1 MQGVHTAYY
10 LVHLMSGSK
19 DFEKEDRQAATNFA
33 EAAKKAGV
41 RRIIYLGGL
50 GDDADP
56 KLSPHL
62 RSRHEVGKILRDSGV
77 ETIEFRASLVIGTGS
92 LSFDLV
98 KSLTDRLPVM
108 LCPRWLTTPT
118 QPIAVDDV
126 LAYLLAAKDL
136 PPGESRIFEIGS
148 PDVTTY
154 GDMIRE
160 YARQKGLR
168 RWLISVPVLTPY
180 LSSLWLAL
188 VTPASFEVG
197 RHLIEGLKN
206 PTVVRDKKALEVFP
220 IRPMGMQEAIQKGH
234 RQHDRGGRYQFI
246 AVIDSCST
254 VAMDNRRLARP
265 GEEFVAPW
273 SSTGSAQRATTWPRR
288 WSGWPGRLATASAST
303 CRPSM
308 TRRVGEVGRSEDH
321 RAREALPV
329 LRHGHGGPL
338 LRTRGGEVPPVPG
351 LRLRPD
357 PAALHPRRV
366 AAVHL
371 PAGADRVPGDDLI
384 GPPVH
389 QGLGSWPA
397 RLPNVGQ
404 PGSLNARVLSSA
416 GRTSRLPFDRA
427 PGPHTEATPMSLC
440 PSSRRSS
447 CGGTSS
453 TWRSRSSSGQRVR
466 GDHHVAGERHPDAA
480 DRVGAPAA

>member
-1 MQGVHTAYY
+1 MDLLADNSAGPVVLLTGGTGYVGGRLTPRLEQQTVKFRCLARSPEKMRSRVLPATEIVQGDVLDPASLDRALQGVHTAYY

-33 EAAKKAGV
+33 QAARNTGV

-50 GDDADP
+50 GDDNDP

-77 ETIEFRASLVIGTGS
+77 ESIEFRASLVIGTGS

-148 PDVTTY
+148 EDVTSY

-206 PTVVRDKKALEVFP
+206 PTVVRDRAALDVFP
-220 IRPMGMQEAIQKGH
+220 IRPMGIREAIRKALGEDQ
-234 RQHDRGGRYQFI
+234 
-246 AVIDSCST
+246 AVP
-254 VAMDNRRLARP
+254 N
-265 GEEFVAPW
+265 
-273 SSTGSAQRATTWPRR
+273 
-288 WSGWPGRLATASAST
+288 
-303 CRPSM
+303 PS
-308 TRRVGEVGRSEDH
+308 
-321 RAREALPV
+321 
-329 LRHGHGGPL
+329 
-338 LRTRGGEVPPVPG
+338 
-351 LRLRPD
+351 
-357 PAALHPRRV
+357 
-366 AAVHL
+366 
-371 PAGADRVPGDDLI
+371 
-384 GPPVH
+384 
-389 QGLGSWPA
+389 
-397 RLPNVGQ
+397 
-404 PGSLNARVLSSA
+404 
-416 GRTSRLPFDRA
+416 
-427 PGPHTEATPMSLC
+427 
-440 PSSRRSS
+440 
-447 CGGTSS
+447 
-453 TWRSRSSSGQRVR
+453 
-466 GDHHVAGERHPDAA
+466 
-480 DRVGAPAA
+480 

>member
-1 MQGVHTAYY
+1 MADADTASNPLTVLTGGTGYVGGRLIPLLEKQAVRLRCLARNPEKMRPLVQPGTEIVQGDVLDPASLDRALQEVQTAYY

-33 EAAKKAGV
+33 QAVKNAGV

-50 GDDADP
+50 GDDSDP
-56 KLSPHL
+56 TLSPHL
-62 RSRHEVGKILRDSGV
+62 RSRHEVGQILRDSGV
-77 ETIEFRASLVIGTGS
+77 ETVEFRASLVIGTGS

-154 GDMIRE
+154 GGMIRE

-206 PTVVRDKKALEVFP
+206 PTVVQNKDALDVFS
-220 IRPMGMQEAIQKGH
+220 IRPMGIREAIQK
-234 RQHDRGGRYQFI
+234 
-246 AVIDSCST
+246 
-254 VAMDNRRLARP
+254 
-265 GEEFVAPW
+265 
-273 SSTGSAQRATTWPRR
+273 
-288 WSGWPGRLATASAST
+288 
-303 CRPSM
+303 
-308 TRRVGEVGRSEDH
+308 
-321 RAREALPV
+321 AL
-329 LRHGHGGPL
+329 
-338 LRTRGGEVPPVPG
+338 
-351 LRLRPD
+351 
-357 PAALHPRRV
+357 
-366 AAVHL
+366 
-371 PAGADRVPGDDLI
+371 
-384 GPPVH
+384 
-389 QGLGSWPA
+389 
-397 RLPNVGQ
+397 
-404 PGSLNARVLSSA
+404 
-416 GRTSRLPFDRA
+416 
-427 PGPHTEATPMSLC
+427 
-440 PSSRRSS
+440 
-447 CGGTSS
+447 TSS
-453 TWRSRSSSGQRVR
+453 S
-466 GDHHVAGERHPDAA
+466 P
-480 DRVGAPAA
+480 